1 MQCLVR
7 PPGLER
13 RSLGPCASARP
24 AAVHLS
30 SPLLNSTR
38 ARRPSLLRQFAL
50 SALPLRLYAAYDCN
64 LRRTDLLTH
73 LSAALAEAARPT
85 SGMALDG
92 GNVRAA
98 LP

>member
-1 MQCLVR
+1 MPLLAPLPSSC
-7 PPGLER
+7 R
-13 RSLGPCASARP
+13 RLCSTRP
-24 AAVHLS
+24 ALVA
-30 SPLLNSTR
+30 PL
-38 ARRPSLLRQFAL
+38 ALLRQFAL